1 MSQGA
6 CPSAPAAPGCGSDS
20 PQCAAPRRFRPNRLR
35 ATDLA
40 RPAGRLGVDRTASS
54 PWMDLARPTG
64 KLGVRAVEWGPLDV
78 CQAMPW
84 AAGLRHWLR
93 VPKRQGFPVDTQ
105 DGPHPPRIPRH
116 TRRTA
121 SAKDSHKTDHIRQ
134 GFPVTE
140 DGPHKPRIPR
150 HRRRTTS
157 AKDSPSQ
164 KTDHIRQGFPITED
178 GPHPPRI
185 PRRHTRRTASGEC
198 GFQDGVLGPC
208 GAFLVPGCLSPS
220 DLTCCACLL
229 AWDSWVLVWST
240 RVCLAQ

>member
-1 MSQGA
+1 MSH
-6 CPSAPAAPGCGSDS
+6 SALSETECLKAPVR
-20 PQCAAPRRFRPNRLR
+20 ARPRRR
-35 ATDLA
+35 AVA
-40 RPAGRLGVDRTASS
+40 RTALSVRRLGGFGRIGSARRTW
-54 PWMDLARPTG
+54 P
-64 KLGVRAVEWGPLDV
+64 GPLAGLGSIARLHLRGWTWPGPPASLGSGLSSGV
-78 CQAMPW
+78 PLMFRQAMPW

-134 GFPVTE
+134 GFP
-140 DGPHKPRIPR
+140 
-150 HRRRTTS
+150 
-157 AKDSPSQ
+157 
-164 KTDHIRQGFPITED
+164 ITED

-198 GFQDGVLGPC
+198 GFQGGVLGPC

-220 DLTCCACLL
+220 DLTGCACLL